1 MTVIT
6 GVDAGGTKTVSAVG
20 DGSRELARV
29 VGPAGAVRPGRAMA
43 AASTIA
49 TTVRRSLAAAGLLRT
64 DVLVVGAAGVG
75 REEER
80 VALRDALR
88 IERVTDRLVVTT
100 DIEIALEAAFG
111 PSPGIVL
118 LAGTGS
124 FGAARLA
131 DGSVARQGGYG
142 WQMGDEGSAYAIG
155 RAALGAAGRAH
166 DGRGPATSLEAS
178 LVSLTRSA
186 AFTDLVRWSQSAGPA
201 EVASL
206 AAAVLA
212 AADAGDQVAQDILR
226 DAAAAL
232 AAHAATLLPSF
243 SGEATVAIALAGG
256 LLEQE
261 PYRRSVEALLT
272 ANPRLGLRPGALD
285 PVTGALA
292 IAARQPA

>member
-155 RAALGAAGRAH
+155 RAA
-166 DGRGPATSLEAS
+166 PSLEAS

>member
-1 MTVIT
+1 MSIRT
-6 GVDAGGTKTVSAVG
+6 GVDAGGTKTVAVVS
-20 DGSRELARV
+20 DGTRELSRA

-64 DVLVVGAAGVG
+64 DVLVVGASGVG

-80 VALRDALR
+80 QALRDALR
-88 IERVTDRLVVTT
+88 IEGVTDRLLVTT

-111 PSPGIVL
+111 ESQGIVL

-131 DGSVARQGGYG
+131 DGGVARQGGYG

-155 RAALGAAGRAH
+155 RAALEAAGRGH
-166 DGRGPATSLEAS
+166 DGRGLATSLEER
-178 LVSLTRSA
+178 LIGLTRSS
-186 AFTDLVRWSQSAGPA
+186 AFADLVRWAVSAGPA
-201 EVASL
+201 EVAAL
-206 AAAVLA
+206 AGSVLA
-212 AADAGDQVAQDILR
+212 AAEDGDQVAESILST
-226 DAAAAL
+226 AAAGL
-232 AAHAATLLPSF
+232 GAHATALLSHFP
-243 SGEATVAIALAGG
+243 GEGPVGLALAGG

-261 PYRRSVEALLT
+261 PYRRRVESVLART
-272 ANPRLGLRPGALD
+272 PRLALRPGPLD

-292 IAARQPA
+292 LAARQEP

>member
-6 GVDAGGTKTVSAVG
+6 GVDAGGTKTVSVVG
-20 DGSRELARV
+20 DGTRELGRA

-49 TTVRRSLAAAGLLRT
+49 TAVRRSLAAAGLLRT
-64 DVLVVGAAGVG
+64 NVLVVGAAGVG

-88 IERVTDRLVVTT
+88 IEGVADRLVVTT

-131 DGSVARQGGYG
+131 DGSVVRQGGYG

-155 RAALGAAGRAH
+155 RAALGAAGRGH

-178 LVSLTRSA
+178 LVGMTRSA

-232 AAHAATLLPSF
+232 AAHTAALLANF

-261 PYRRSVEALLT
+261 PYRRSVETLLT
-272 ANPRLGLRPGALD
+272 ANPRLRLRPGALD

-292 IAARQPA
+292 IAARQPT